1 MVEKTTIKFE
11 DMPEA
16 LAYLIEKVE
25 ELDRKLESL
34 SDVSALNKDV
44 WMRIKELCAYMPTR
58 PAVQTVYGWT
68 SAHLIPF
75 HKKGKRIMFLKS
87 EIDKWLMG
95 EQLKSIREIEADAE
109 AFCAALFWLCFL
121 A

>member
-1 MVEKTTIKFE
+1 MVERTTIKFE
-11 DMPEA
+11 DMPKA

-34 SDVSALNKDV
+34 GDASSSGKDV
-44 WMRIKELCAYMPTR
+44 WMGIKELCAYLPTR
-58 PAVQTVYGWT
+58 PATQTVYGWT

-75 HKKGKRIMFLKS
+75 HKKGKRILFLKS
-87 EIDKWLMG
+87 EIDKWLIG

-109 AFCAALFWLCFL
+109 AFCAGRKERKL
-121 A
+121 

>member
-1 MVEKTTIKFE
+1 MIDRNTIKFE
-11 DMPEA
+11 DMPKA

-25 ELDRKLESL
+25 ELDRKLGSL
-34 SDVSALNKDV
+34 NDASALKKDE
-44 WMRIKELCAYMPTR
+44 WMGIQELCAYLPTR
-58 PAVQTVYGWT
+58 PATQTVYGWT

-87 EIDKWLMG
+87 EIDKWLIG

-109 AFCAALFWLCFL
+109 AFCAGRKERKP
-121 A
+121 

>member
-1 MVEKTTIKFE
+1 MVEKTTIRFE
-11 DMPEA
+11 DRPKA

-34 SDVSALNKDV
+34 GNASTPGNDV
-44 WMRIKELCAYMPTR
+44 WMGIKELCAYMPTR
-58 PAVQTVYGWT
+58 PAAQTVYGWT

-87 EIDKWLMG
+87 EIDKWLIG

-109 AFCAALFWLCFL
+109 AFCAERKERTL
-121 A
+121 

>member
-1 MVEKTTIKFE
+1 MIDRTTIKFE
-11 DMPEA
+11 DIPKA
-16 LAYLIEKVE
+16 LVYLIEKVE

-34 SDVSALNKDV
+34 NDASAPKKDV
-44 WMRIKELCAYMPTR
+44 WMSIKELCTYLPTR
-58 PAVQTVYGWT
+58 PATQTVYGWT

-87 EIDKWLMG
+87 EIDKWLIG

-109 AFCAALFWLCFL
+109 AFCAGIKERKP
-121 A
+121 